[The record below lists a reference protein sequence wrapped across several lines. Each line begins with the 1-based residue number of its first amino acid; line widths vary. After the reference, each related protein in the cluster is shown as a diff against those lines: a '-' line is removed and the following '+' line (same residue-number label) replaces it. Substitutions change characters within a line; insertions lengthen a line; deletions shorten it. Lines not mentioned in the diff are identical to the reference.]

1 MSLINEIKE
10 MLSEVTKVNFKG
22 NKFVLKID
30 VNEDPNKKGI
40 KVQFLPTTFSG
51 MSKQQQDDIAIDLG
65 AKLNQGLAPLGLTV
79 ERDRELKDKTI
90 VGFFIYIEYLDKI
103 IINALSQAEKNQIL
117 ISNIKNMAKFC
128 FYSKSNPTQEPVGVV
143 DALTKEEAIKFFS
156 LSKQLPVND
165 FLTIFEVKNYTYG
178 TQEGLKENTKQ
189 LLKG

>member
-40 KVQFLPTTFSG
+40 KVQFLPTSFSG
-51 MSKQQQDDIAIDLG
+51 MSKQQQDDIAMELG
-65 AKLNQGLAPLGLTV
+65 AKLNQGLSALGLTV

-103 IINALSQAEKNQIL
+103 IINALNQA
-117 ISNIKNMAKFC
+117 
-128 FYSKSNPTQEPVGVV
+128 SKEP
-143 DALTKEEAIKFFS
+143 AT
-156 LSKQLPVND
+156 N
-165 FLTIFEVKNYTYG
+165 N
-178 TQEGLKENTKQ
+178 
-189 LLKG
+189 